1 MAAHNELGK
10 AGEKAAVDYLLS
22 KGYKIRHTNWKSA
35 KYEIDIV
42 AEKDNMLVVAEV
54 KARSSNLFG
63 NPEEFV
69 NKAKI
74 KRIVKAAHHYILT
87 YKSKLD
93 TQFDIISILKTAD
106 GKFNIEHIEDA
117 FAARQI
123 INF

>member
-35 KYEIDIV
+35 KYELDIV

-54 KARSSNLFG
+54 KTRSSNLFG

-69 NKAKI
+69 NKTKI
-74 KRIVKAAHHYILT
+74 KRTIKAAHHYILT
-87 YKSKLD
+87 HNSQLE
-93 TQFDIISILKTAD
+93 TRFDIISILKTSD

-117 FAARQI
+117 FVAWNI
-123 INF
+123 